1 MTRKTNKINGILLL
15 DKPSGKTSN
24 KVLQTIKKL
33 FAAEKAGHTGS
44 LDPIA
49 TGVLPICFGQ
59 ATKISKY
66 LIESSKTYHVIAKL
80 GIKTTTGD
88 CEGRVLEKKSLK
100 QLKNEQIEEV
110 LKLFIGKSEQL
121 PPMFSAIK
129 VDGIRLYKHARKGL
143 TIPRK
148 KRQIVIHNICLK
160 NYKEDLLELIVHC
173 GKGTYVRTLI
183 EDIGTQMDSYAHV
196 TALRRTSI
204 DLLDCQNMI
213 TLKQL
218 EIAKK
223 NQELHSYLLPLDAA
237 IQSLPKVNINKEYR
251 SCFSQGQKVMLQ
263 PGDSLMNQ
271 SIRVYDH
278 NDQIVGLG
286 CIEKNGLLKPI
297 RVFNLN

>member
-1 MTRKTNKINGILLL
+1 MTGKTNKINGILLL
-15 DKPSGKTSN
+15 DKPLGTTSN
-24 KVLQTIKKL
+24 KVLQKIKKL

-59 ATKISKY
+59 ATKVSKY

-88 CEGRVLEKKSLK
+88 CEGRVLEKKLLK
-100 QLKNEQIEEV
+100 QLKNKQIEEV
-110 LKLFIGKSEQL
+110 LKLFIGKTEQL

-129 VDGIRLYKHARKGL
+129 VDGTRLYKLAGKGL
-143 TIPRK
+143 TVERK
-148 KRQIVIHNICLK
+148 KRQIVVHDISLK
-160 NYKEDLLELIVHC
+160 NYNEDMLELIIHC
-173 GKGTYVRTLI
+173 SKGTYIRTLV
-183 EDIGTQMDSYAHV
+183 EDIGSQLDTYAHV
-196 TALRRTSI
+196 FELRRISI
-204 DLLDCQNMI
+204 DLLDCQSLV
-213 TLKQL
+213 TLEQL
-218 EIAKK
+218 ENTNI
-223 NQELHSYLLPLDAA
+223 NQELHRYLLPLDAA
-237 IQSLPKVNINKEYR
+237 IQSLPKVNINEEYH

-263 PGDSLMNQ
+263 PEDALMNQ

-278 NDQIVGLG
+278 KDQIIGLG

>member
-15 DKPSGKTSN
+15 DKPPGKTSN
-24 KVLQTIKKL
+24 KVLQIIKKL

-59 ATKISKY
+59 ATKVSKY

-88 CEGRVLEKKSLK
+88 CEGRILEKKSLK

-129 VDGIRLYKHARKGL
+129 VDGIRLYKHARKGI

-148 KRQIVIHNICLK
+148 SRQIVIHNISLK
-160 NYKEDLLELIVHC
+160 NYKKDLLELIVHC

-204 DLLDCQNMI
+204 DLLDCQSMI
-213 TLKQL
+213 TMKQL

-223 NQELHSYLLPLDAA
+223 NQELHSYLLPLDVA
-237 IQSLPKVNINKEYR
+237 IQSLPKVNINEEYR
-251 SCFSQGQKVMLQ
+251 SYFSQGQKVMLQ
-263 PGDSLMNQ
+263 HEDALMNQ

>member
-1 MTRKTNKINGILLL
+1 MTRKINKINGILLL
-15 DKPSGKTSN
+15 DKPSGITSN
-24 KVLQTIKKL
+24 KALQITKNIFRAK
-33 FAAEKAGHTGS
+33 KAGHTGS

-49 TGVLPICFGQ
+49 TGLLPICFGQ
-59 ATKISKY
+59 ATKVSKY

-148 KRQIVIHNICLK
+148 KRQIIIHNICLK

-173 GKGTYVRTLI
+173 SKGTYVRTLI

>member
-1 MTRKTNKINGILLL
+1 MTRKTNKVNGILLL
-15 DKPSGKTSN
+15 DKPSGVTSN
-24 KVLQTIKKL
+24 KALQITKKL

-59 ATKISKY
+59 ATKVSKY

-80 GIKTTTGD
+80 GIKTTTAD
-88 CEGRVLEKKSLK
+88 REGSVLVKKTFK
-100 QLKNEQIEEV
+100 KLKNEKIEEV

-129 VDGIRLYKHARKGL
+129 VNGIRLYKYARKGL
-143 TIPRK
+143 TISRK
-148 KRQIVIHNICLK
+148 SRQIVVHSICLK

-173 GKGTYVRTLI
+173 GKGTYIRTLI
-183 EDIGTQMDSYAHV
+183 EDIGIQLNTYAHV
-196 TALRRTSI
+196 TELRRISI
-204 DLLDCQNMI
+204 DLLDCQNII

-223 NQELHSYLLPLDAA
+223 SQELHSYLLPLDTA
-237 IQSLPKVNINKEYR
+237 IKFLPKVNINKEYR
-251 SCFSQGQKVMLQ
+251 SCFIQGQKVMLQ
-263 PGDSLMNQ
+263 PEATFLNQ
-271 SIRVYDH
+271 SLRVYDH

-286 CIEKNGLLKPI
+286 CIEKDGFLKPI
-297 RVFNLN
+297 RVFNFN

>member
-15 DKPSGKTSN
+15 DKPSGETSN
-24 KVLQTIKKL
+24 KVLQKIKKL

-59 ATKISKY
+59 ATKVSKY

-88 CEGRVLEKKSLK
+88 CEGRVLEKKPIK

-110 LKLFIGKSEQL
+110 LKLFIGKTEQL

-129 VDGIRLYKHARKGL
+129 VDGIRLYKYARKGL

-148 KRQIVIHNICLK
+148 SRQIIIHNICLK
-160 NYKEDLLELIVHC
+160 NYKKDLLELTVHC

-183 EDIGTQMDSYAHV
+183 EDIGAKMDSYAHV

-204 DLLDCQNMI
+204 DLLDCQNII

-223 NQELHSYLLPLDAA
+223 SQELHSYLLPLDTG
-237 IQSLPKVNINKEYR
+237 IKFLPKININEEYC
-251 SCFSQGQKVMLQ
+251 SCFSQGQKVKLQ
-263 PGDSLMNQ
+263 SEATTLNQ

-278 NDQIVGLG
+278 KDVIIGIG
-286 CIEKNGLLKPI
+286 CIEKDGFLKPI
-297 RVFNLN
+297 RVFNFN

>member
-15 DKPSGKTSN
+15 DKPPGKTSN
-24 KVLQTIKKL
+24 KVLQIIKKL

-59 ATKISKY
+59 ATKVSKY

-88 CEGRVLEKKSLK
+88 CEGRVVEKKSLK

-110 LKLFIGKSEQL
+110 LKFFIGKSEQL
-121 PPMFSAIK
+121 PPMFSAVK
-129 VDGIRLYKHARKGL
+129 VDGIRLYKYARKGL
-143 TIPRK
+143 TLPRK
-148 KRQIVIHNICLK
+148 SRQIMVHNICLK
-160 NYKEDLLELIVHC
+160 KYKKDLLELIVHC

-183 EDIGTQMDSYAHV
+183 EDIGTQLDSYAHV

-223 NQELHSYLLPLDAA
+223 SQELHSYLLPLDVA
-237 IQSLPKVNINKEYR
+237 IQSLPKVNINEEYR

-263 PGDSLMNQ
+263 PEDALFNQ
-271 SIRVYDH
+271 NIRVYDH

-297 RVFNLN
+297 KVFNFN

>member
-15 DKPSGKTSN
+15 DKPSGETSN
-24 KVLQTIKKL
+24 KVLQKIKKL

-59 ATKISKY
+59 ATKVSKY

-88 CEGRVLEKKSLK
+88 CEGRVLEKKPIK

-110 LKLFIGKSEQL
+110 LKLFIGKTEQL

-129 VDGIRLYKHARKGL
+129 VDGIRLYKYARKGL
-143 TIPRK
+143 TLPRK
-148 KRQIVIHNICLK
+148 SRQIVVHNICLK
-160 NYKEDLLELIVHC
+160 NYNKDLLELVVHC
-173 GKGTYVRTLI
+173 GKGTYIRTLI
-183 EDIGTQMDSYAHV
+183 EDIGTQLNSYAHV
-196 TALRRTSI
+196 TALRRISI
-204 DLLDCQNMI
+204 DLLDCQNLI
-213 TLKQL
+213 TPKQL

-223 NQELHSYLLPLDAA
+223 SQELHSYLLPLDAA
-237 IQSLPKVNINKEYR
+237 IQSLPKVNINEEYH

-263 PGDSLMNQ
+263 PEDALMNQ

-297 RVFNLN
+297 KVFNFN